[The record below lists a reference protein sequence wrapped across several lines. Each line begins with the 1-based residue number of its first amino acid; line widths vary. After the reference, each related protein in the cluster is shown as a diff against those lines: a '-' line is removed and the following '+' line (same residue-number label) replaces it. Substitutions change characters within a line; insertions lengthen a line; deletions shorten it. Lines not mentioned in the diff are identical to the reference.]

1 MNQSAALLLRE
12 IKDLTGNTDAP
23 VCVDAG
29 CCEIFLRYDR
39 AKYKNLPKLQGRM
52 IAAVKALCKED
63 LLELNDDEGTVRL
76 TLNGLDYAKLQIRKA
91 TKRINKGL
99 WFLIGAAAGAAA
111 SALVNHLIPRAIP

>member
-39 AKYKNLPKLQGRM
+39 AKHKSLPKLRGRM
-52 IAAVKALCKED
+52 VAAVKALCDEE
-63 LLELNDDEGTVRL
+63 LLELNDDEGAVRL
-76 TLNGLDYAKLQIRKA
+76 TLNGMDYTKLQIRKA
-91 TKRINKGL
+91 AERLNKGL

-111 SALVNHLIPRAIP
+111 SALVNHLISRAIP